1 MAHAARLR
9 ARGASAHEINQ
20 VYAPFIIAG
29 RAEWSDTFG
38 GIRHASDSGWR
49 PHLGQ
54 DVFCDYGAPVL
65 AAEHGRVSYGSD
77 ATGGLVARV
86 HRSDG
91 SYWYYAHLS
100 AFSNS
105 VSAGEAVAPGDVI
118 GYCGTSGNA
127 AGSPPHVHF
136 GFYSG
141 GVAHNPMGALIEWLQ
156 TAEREAGAMRSKP
169 AKREKTRP
177 TKPKRDRPPP
187 VLPRTGPAVARKC
200 DPDEVAAAITDLLV
214 VADDG

>member
-9 ARGASAHEINQ
+9 ASGASAAEVNK

-38 GIRHASDSGWR
+38 GIRHASDTGWR

-54 DVFCDYGAPVL
+54 DVFCDFGAPVL
-65 AAEHGRVSYGSD
+65 ASENGRVSYGSD

-100 AFSNS
+100 SFSNS
-105 VSAGEAVAPGDVI
+105 VSAGEAVEPGDVI
-118 GYCGTSGNA
+118 GYCGNSGNA
-127 AGSPPHVHF
+127 VGSPPHVHF

-141 GVAHNPMGALIEWLQ
+141 GVATNPMGALIQWLR
-156 TAEREAGAMRSKP
+156 TAEQEAARTTVKKRP
-169 AKREKTRP
+169 AERPKTTP
-177 TKPKRDRPPP
+177 KPKTPKPPP
-187 VLPRTGPAVARKC
+187 TLPRTGPAVEKVCERRK
-200 DPDEVAAAITDLLV
+200 VALLTELLGV
-214 VADDG
+214 EES